1 MKFVCIS
8 ANSFN
13 ELPATPMIISRMALL
28 WLGDTIL
35 TLRLHPAASLTDH
48 TCRVVFLYVGASR
61 LFSGSVDNSINNNQ
75 LAFESAATDLDQLQ
89 TTETTSPDWIWLGG
103 SCLREKKSAYQAM
116 KKYINV
122 QLAEDHVAHRQSR
135 ERSQICNQTT
145 TELSIDKKDN
155 IYDFEKT
162 YEVRILQF
170 FFLLFCDCS

>member
-1 MKFVCIS
+1 MVK
-8 ANSFN
+8 
-13 ELPATPMIISRMALL
+13 
-28 WLGDTIL
+28 G
-35 TLRLHPAASLTDH
+35 
-48 TCRVVFLYVGASR
+48 
-61 LFSGSVDNSINNNQ
+61 
-75 LAFESAATDLDQLQ
+75 
-89 TTETTSPDWIWLGG
+89 LGG

-122 QLAEDHVAHRQSR
+122 QLAEDHVAHRQAR